1 MSIEANFARLVESLR
16 ATHGPNLQRV
26 LKHLTVEEVEPEFRA
41 CFGFWKSLSGRS
53 RNLMLDVAQGRRLN
67 KRF

>member
-1 MSIEANFARLVESLR
+1 MSIEADFARLIERLR
-16 ATHGPNLQRV
+16 ATHGTNLQQV
-26 LKHLTVEEVEPEFRA
+26 LKHLTVEEVEPEFRR
-41 CFGFWKSLSGRS
+41 CFEFWKSLAGRS